1 MLRAGVREH
10 RGARDRVDGGVDGDY
25 EAHAGEP
32 FEESA
37 EVRETND
44 GVLPGADR
52 DSTVRVPTRI
62 ASAEDDDEDVEMDE
76 SDTSDYAKLVRAR
89 KQRKKAE
96 KAAAKA
102 EWEEAEAVEIQ
113 RAKEQA
119 ARRVQIQAYCCAAL
133 QNFSAHAAHEKAV
146 RDEGGIGCILA
157 ALRAHPV
164 CAPIQL
170 HGESA
175 RYSCVALPRC
185 KL

>member
-1 MLRAGVREH
+1 MHEKQERAEEEKAQQVLNKEEAKAERLRMLKAGT
-10 RGARDRVDGGVDGDY
+10 G
-25 EAHAGEP
+25 EAD
-32 FEESA
+32 EED
-37 EVRETND
+37 EEE
-44 GVLPGADR
+44 
-52 DSTVRVPTRI
+52 
-62 ASAEDDDEDVEMDE
+62 SAEDDDEDVEMDE
-76 SDTSDYAKLVRAR
+76 SDTSDYAKLVREK

-102 EWEEAEAVEIQ
+102 EREEAEFLETQ

-119 ARRVQIQAYCCAAL
+119 AGRVQIQAYCCAAL

-175 RYSCVALPRC
+175 RYSCVALLRC